1 MRRDANGGR
10 VGIKSDQRGT
20 LVLMRR
26 TVVEVAK
33 YLSLHPSTIY
43 RMARKGKIPVFK
55 IGTDY
60 RVDRDAI
67 EKWMND
73 RHVKLRKN

>member
-1 MRRDANGGR
+1 
-10 VGIKSDQRGT
+10 
-20 LVLMRR
+20 
-26 TVVEVAK
+26 
-33 YLSLHPSTIY
+33 
-43 RMARKGKIPVFK
+43 MARKGKIPVFK

-73 RHVKLRKN
+73 RQVKLRKN